1 MAQRCQ
7 IRQLLHEAAT
17 RRIARRLV
25 HRAVIRTRDG
35 QSLVAP
41 EMAGRTRLVLN
52 VLERFFGLRQ
62 NIHLFRAKV
71 FAENLFHITR

>member
-1 MAQRCQ
+1 MKKVVKS
-7 IRQLLHEAAT
+7 LFLKT
-17 RRIARRLV
+17 TPRRVAILLV
-25 HRAVIRTRDG
+25 HRTVIRTRDG

-41 EMAGRTRLVLN
+41 EMAGRTCLVLRA
-52 VLERFFGLRQ
+52 LKRFLGLRQ